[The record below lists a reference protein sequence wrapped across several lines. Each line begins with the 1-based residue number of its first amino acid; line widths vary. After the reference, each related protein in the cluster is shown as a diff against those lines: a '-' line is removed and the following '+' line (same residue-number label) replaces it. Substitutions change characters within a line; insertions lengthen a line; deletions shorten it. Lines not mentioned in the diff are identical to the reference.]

1 MELKDR
7 VVIIEEKNM
16 CRLLNLYG
24 EIKDVEELSK
34 IINRHLEVSIDEIEK
49 DERIQGFAMFYKDY
63 PYRKKAYFDGLQ
75 ECCQKAI

>member
-34 IINRHLEVSIDEIEK
+34 IINRHLGVIIDEIEEDNRRQK
-49 DERIQGFAMFYKDY
+49 NVMAMAKIDRDC
-63 PYRKKAYFDGLQ
+63 PCRKETDFDG
-75 ECCQKAI
+75 ES

>member
-24 EIKDVEELSK
+24 EVKDADELSK
-34 IINRHLEVSIDEIEK
+34 IINRHLEVVIDEIEEDNRRQK
-49 DERIQGFAMFYKDY
+49 NVMAMAKIDRDCLCRKETDFDE
-63 PYRKKAYFDGLQ
+63 
-75 ECCQKAI
+75 C